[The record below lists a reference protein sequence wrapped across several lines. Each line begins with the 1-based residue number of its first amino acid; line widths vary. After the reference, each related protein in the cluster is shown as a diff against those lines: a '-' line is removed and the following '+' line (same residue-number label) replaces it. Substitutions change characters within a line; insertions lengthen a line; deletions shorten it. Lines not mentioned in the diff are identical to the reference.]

1 MKKACSAVL
10 ALLLCCVLQFGAFG
24 LGSVEVSTVVPGEHE
39 ITVTYNEGGYVLYGG
54 EVLPSGTTL
63 TVERFDDVTLSVI
76 CQATDHLQSVTVNGE
91 DVTDQMQYGQLILSG
106 VHTNVDIVFTFQKCE
121 DAKPLDPSD
130 PEYDPE
136 DPNKGA
142 DECVHYALSGGVYRG
157 DKPYPNAGLV
167 FDFGEIE
174 TAANEDGEYA
184 VDDIKDGYHTVTVY
198 DPDGTVAGTANF
210 SVTESETATEVTVTK
225 LPDGTQL
232 VTVPTGTESIL
243 LDFVV
248 NLGADGKPDGTVTIK
263 VGEEPEV
270 PDTTPPVIVQTGAL
284 IREYPVA
291 AGATLVLLF
300 GGIPFLFFLLRRKK
314 KQQEEENS
322 AV

>member
-10 ALLLCCVLQFGAFG
+10 ALLLCCAMQLGVFG

-76 CQATDHLQSVTVNGE
+76 CQATDHLLSVTVNGE

-157 DKPYPNAGLV
+157 DDPYPNAGLV

-232 VTVPTGTESIL
+232 VTVPAGTESIL

-248 NLGADGKPDGTVTIK
+248 NDDGTVTL
-263 VGEEPEV
+263 VPGTEPEPEV
-270 PDTTPPVIVQTGAL
+270 PITENPIITQTGAL

-291 AGATLVLLF
+291 AGATLVLIF
-300 GGIPFLFFLLRRKK
+300 GGIPFLFFLLGRKK
-314 KQQEEENS
+314 KQEEENT

>member
-10 ALLLCCVLQFGAFG
+10 ALLLCCAMQLGVFG

-54 EVLPSGTTL
+54 EVLPSGATL

-76 CQATDHLQSVTVNGE
+76 CQATDHLLSVTVNGE

-157 DKPYPNAGLV
+157 DDPYPNAGLV

-232 VTVPTGTESIL
+232 VTVPAGTESIL

-248 NLGADGKPDGTVTIK
+248 NDDGTVTL
-263 VGEEPEV
+263 VPGTEPEPEV
-270 PDTTPPVIVQTGAL
+270 PITENPIITQTGAL

-291 AGATLVLLF
+291 AGATLVLIF
-300 GGIPFLFFLLRRKK
+300 GGIPFLFFLLGRKK
-314 KQQEEENS
+314 KQQEEENT

>member
-39 ITVTYNEGGYVLYGG
+39 ITVTYNEGGYVLYDG

-106 VHTNVDIVFTFQKCE
+106 VHTDVDIEFTFQACA

-157 DKPYPNAGLV
+157 NELYPNAGLV

-210 SVTESETATEVTVTK
+210 SVTESDTATEVTVTT

-232 VTVPTGTESIL
+232 VTVPAGTESIL

-248 NLGADGKPDGTVTIK
+248 NGDGTVTL
-263 VGEEPEV
+263 VPGTEPEPEV
-270 PDTTPPVIVQTGAL
+270 PITENPIITQTGAL

-314 KQQEEENS
+314 KQEEEENT

>member
-10 ALLLCCVLQFGAFG
+10 ALLLCCVLQFGVFG

-39 ITVTYNEGGYVLYGG
+39 ITVTYNEGGYILYEG
-54 EVLPSGTTL
+54 EILPSGTTL

-76 CQATDHLQSVTVNGE
+76 CQAEDHLQSVTVNGE
-91 DVTDQMQYGQLILSG
+91 DVTDQMLYGQLTLSD
-106 VHTNVDIVFTFQKCE
+106 VHTDVDVMFTFQACA

-232 VTVPTGTESIL
+232 VTVPAGTESIL

-248 NLGADGKPDGTVTIK
+248 NDDGTVTL
-263 VGEEPEV
+263 VPGTEPEV
-270 PDTTPPVIVQTGAL
+270 PITENPIIIQTGAL

-291 AGATLVLLF
+291 AGAALVLIF

-314 KQQEEENS
+314 KQQEEENT

>member
-10 ALLLCCVLQFGAFG
+10 ALLLCCAMQLGVFG

-54 EVLPSGTTL
+54 EVLPSGATL

-157 DKPYPNAGLV
+157 DDPYPNAGLV

-174 TAANEDGEYA
+174 TAANEDGE
-184 VDDIKDGYHTVTVY
+184 
-198 DPDGTVAGTANF
+198 
-210 SVTESETATEVTVTK
+210 
-225 LPDGTQL
+225 
-232 VTVPTGTESIL
+232 
-243 LDFVV
+243 
-248 NLGADGKPDGTVTIK
+248 
-263 VGEEPEV
+263 
-270 PDTTPPVIVQTGAL
+270 
-284 IREYPVA
+284 
-291 AGATLVLLF
+291 
-300 GGIPFLFFLLRRKK
+300 
-314 KQQEEENS
+314 
-322 AV
+322 

>member
-10 ALLLCCVLQFGAFG
+10 ALLLCCAMQLGVFG

-54 EVLPSGTTL
+54 EVLPSGATL

-76 CQATDHLQSVTVNGE
+76 CQATDHLLSVTVNGE

-130 PEYDPE
+130 PEYDPD

-157 DKPYPNAGLV
+157 DDPYPNAGLV

-232 VTVPTGTESIL
+232 VTVPAGTESIL

-248 NLGADGKPDGTVTIK
+248 NDDGTVTL
-263 VGEEPEV
+263 VPGTEPEPEV
-270 PDTTPPVIVQTGAL
+270 PITENPIITQTGAL

-291 AGATLVLLF
+291 AGATLVLIF
-300 GGIPFLFFLLRRKK
+300 GGIPFLFFLLGRKK
-314 KQQEEENS
+314 KQQEEENT

>member
-1 MKKACSAVL
+1 M
-10 ALLLCCVLQFGAFG
+10 
-24 LGSVEVSTVVPGEHE
+24 
-39 ITVTYNEGGYVLYGG
+39 
-54 EVLPSGTTL
+54 
-63 TVERFDDVTLSVI
+63 
-76 CQATDHLQSVTVNGE
+76 
-91 DVTDQMQYGQLILSG
+91 
-106 VHTNVDIVFTFQKCE
+106 
-121 DAKPLDPSD
+121 
-130 PEYDPE
+130 
-136 DPNKGA
+136 
-142 DECVHYALSGGVYRG
+142 HYALSGGVYRG
-157 DKPYPNAGLV
+157 DDPYPNAGLV

-232 VTVPTGTESIL
+232 VTVPAGTESIL

-248 NLGADGKPDGTVTIK
+248 NDDGTVTL
-263 VGEEPEV
+263 VPGTEPEV
-270 PDTTPPVIVQTGAL
+270 PITENPIITQTGAL

-291 AGATLVLLF
+291 AGATLVLIF
-300 GGIPFLFFLLRRKK
+300 GGIPFLFFLLGRKK
-314 KQQEEENS
+314 KQQEEENT

>member
-10 ALLLCCVLQFGAFG
+10 ALLLCCAMQLGVFG

-184 VDDIKDGYHTVTVY
+184 VDDIKDGYHTVTIY

-232 VTVPTGTESIL
+232 VTVPAGTESIL

-248 NLGADGKPDGTVTIK
+248 NDDGTVTL
-263 VGEEPEV
+263 VPGTEPEPEV
-270 PDTTPPVIVQTGAL
+270 PITENPIITQTGAL

-291 AGATLVLLF
+291 AGATLVLIF

-314 KQQEEENS
+314 KQEEENT

>member
-10 ALLLCCVLQFGAFG
+10 ALLLCCAMQLGAFG

-39 ITVTYNEGGYVLYGG
+39 ITVTYNEGGYILYEG
-54 EVLPSGTTL
+54 EILPSGTTL

-76 CQATDHLQSVTVNGE
+76 CQAEDHLQSVTVNGE
-91 DVTDQMQYGQLILSG
+91 DVTDQMLYGQLTLSD
-106 VHTNVDIVFTFQKCE
+106 VHTDVDVMFTFQACA

-184 VDDIKDGYHTVTVY
+184 VDDIKDGYHTVTIY

-232 VTVPTGTESIL
+232 VTVPAGTESIL

-248 NLGADGKPDGTVTIK
+248 NDDGTVTL
-263 VGEEPEV
+263 VPGTEPEV
-270 PDTTPPVIVQTGAL
+270 PITENPIIIQTGAL

-291 AGATLVLLF
+291 AGATLVLIF

-314 KQQEEENS
+314 KQEEENT

>member
-10 ALLLCCVLQFGAFG
+10 ALLLCCAMQLGVFG

-232 VTVPTGTESIL
+232 VTVPAGTESIL

-248 NLGADGKPDGTVTIK
+248 NDDGTVTL
-263 VGEEPEV
+263 VPGTEPEPEV
-270 PDTTPPVIVQTGAL
+270 PITENPIITQTGAL

-291 AGATLVLLF
+291 AGATLVLIF
-300 GGIPFLFFLLRRKK
+300 GGIPFLFFLLGRKK
-314 KQQEEENS
+314 KQQEEENT

>member
-10 ALLLCCVLQFGAFG
+10 ALLLCCAMQLGVFG

-76 CQATDHLQSVTVNGE
+76 CQATDHLLSVTVNGE

-232 VTVPTGTESIL
+232 VTVPAGTESIL

-248 NLGADGKPDGTVTIK
+248 NDDGTVTL
-263 VGEEPEV
+263 VPGTEPEV
-270 PDTTPPVIVQTGAL
+270 PITENPIITQTGAL

-291 AGATLVLLF
+291 AGATLVLIF
-300 GGIPFLFFLLRRKK
+300 GGVPFLFFLLRRKK
-314 KQQEEENS
+314 KQQEEENT

>member
-10 ALLLCCVLQFGAFG
+10 ALLLCCVLQFGVFG

-142 DECVHYALSGGVYRG
+142 DECVHIAMSGGVYRG

-184 VDDIKDGYHTVTVY
+184 VDDIKDGYHTVTIY

-232 VTVPTGTESIL
+232 VTVPAGTESIL

-248 NLGADGKPDGTVTIK
+248 NDDGTVTL
-263 VGEEPEV
+263 VPGTEPEPEV
-270 PDTTPPVIVQTGAL
+270 PITENPIITQTGAL

-291 AGATLVLLF
+291 AGATLVLIF
-300 GGIPFLFFLLRRKK
+300 GGIPFLFFLLGRKK
-314 KQQEEENS
+314 KQQEEENT

>member
-10 ALLLCCVLQFGAFG
+10 ALLLCCAMQLGVFG

-54 EVLPSGTTL
+54 EVLPSGATL

-157 DKPYPNAGLV
+157 DDPYPNAGLV

-232 VTVPTGTESIL
+232 VTVPAGTESIL

-248 NLGADGKPDGTVTIK
+248 NDDGTVTL
-263 VGEEPEV
+263 VPGTEPEPEV
-270 PDTTPPVIVQTGAL
+270 PITENPIITQTGAL

-291 AGATLVLLF
+291 AGATLVLIF
-300 GGIPFLFFLLRRKK
+300 GGIPFLFFLLGRKK
-314 KQQEEENS
+314 KQQEEENT

>member
-10 ALLLCCVLQFGAFG
+10 ALLLCCAMQLGAFG

-39 ITVTYNEGGYVLYGG
+39 ITVTYNEGGYILYEG
-54 EVLPSGTTL
+54 EILPSGTTL

-76 CQATDHLQSVTVNGE
+76 CQAEDHLQSVTVNGE
-91 DVTDQMQYGQLILSG
+91 DVTDQMLYGQLTLSD
-106 VHTNVDIVFTFQKCE
+106 VHTDVDVMFTFQACA

-184 VDDIKDGYHTVTVY
+184 VDDIKDGYHTVTIY

-232 VTVPTGTESIL
+232 VTVPAGTESIL

-248 NLGADGKPDGTVTIK
+248 NDDGTVTL
-263 VGEEPEV
+263 VPGTEPEV
-270 PDTTPPVIVQTGAL
+270 PITENPIIIQTGAL

-291 AGATLVLLF
+291 AGAALVLIF

-314 KQQEEENS
+314 KQQEEENT